1 MPLDVGSTVS
11 ISNIRT
17 VRMRNRETLD
27 ATVFAVVFAFSRI
40 RKKPANGRK
49 FCADFA
55 PLFYLALYTEFDSD

>member
-1 MPLDVGSTVS
+1 MLLF
-11 ISNIRT
+11 
-17 VRMRNRETLD
+17 RMKNGEPLD

-55 PLFYLALYTEFDSD
+55 PCFLPCIVYKFDSDQVNKMPLIP